1 MTVIVDTNVPLV
13 ANRFS
18 HADEDCVEICVD
30 RLEQITEG
38 EIKLALD
45 YRALDGERYIIGEY
59 RNQLNPSGQPRC
71 R

>member
-1 MTVIVDTNVPLV
+1 MTVIVDANVPLV

-18 HADEDCVEICVD
+18 HASEDCVEICVD
-30 RLEQITEG
+30 RLEQITKG

-45 YRALDGERYIIGEY
+45 YRALDGQRYIIEEY
-59 RNQLNPSGQPRC
+59 KNKLDASRQPRC